1 MDCLTALAMT
11 VKVHLTA
18 SVCNE
23 VIDGVM
29 LLFDLIGI
37 PLMACILANSAL

>member
-1 MDCLTALAMT
+1 MDCFTALAMT
-11 VKVHLTA
+11 VKDHLTA

-29 LLFDLIGI
+29 LLLDLIGT